1 MWGIKMTTYIFR
13 VRIEKRFCIVLCFL
27 VILFCLPAQAK
38 RNDLVIMKNGDRFT
52 GEVKKLEH
60 GVLYVDLP
68 YVSGSVGVD
77 WLQVEQVKSTGGFQ
91 VVLKNGERAAGTIE
105 KTTAAEAPDK
115 DFAIH
120 AAQGEVRAAAPD
132 VVTVESQKQGFW
144 RQLTGAIDFGINFT
158 SGNSQTS
165 LSADANANYLSTK
178 WIAGASVNSS
188 FSGQSGGSQSNL
200 LEVQTLDGRFLN
212 RSSFLMGIGDFLHS
226 SQQDLSLRTTLGGGY
241 GRYVIRSNHN
251 TLTWLGGV
259 VYTHENF
266 ESSDQSADQNV
277 EALLGIQ
284 YETFHFDRYNL
295 QSQVLIYPG
304 LSDAGRIRATT
315 KTTFSLKLVNNFHI
329 DFSFLDNF
337 DSSPPFNAK
346 RNELGVSNTLGWT
359 F

>member
-1 MWGIKMTTYIFR
+1 MKSYIFR
-13 VRIEKRFCIVLCFL
+13 LRLEKRFLVVLSSFI
-27 VILFCLPAQAK
+27 ILFCFPAQAK
-38 RNDLVIMKNGDRFT
+38 RKDLVIMKNGDRLT

-60 GVLYVDLP
+60 GILYVDLA
-68 YVSGSVGVD
+68 YVSGSIGLD
-77 WLQVEQVKSTGGFQ
+77 WLQVERVESTGGFQ
-91 VVLKNGERAAGTIE
+91 VVLKDGERVAGTIE
-105 KTTAAEAPDK
+105 KKAATEAPDK
-115 DFAIH
+115 DFTIR
-120 AAQGEVRAAAPD
+120 AAQGEVRAASPD

-144 RQLTGAIDFGINFT
+144 RQLTGTIDVGYNFS
-158 SGNSQTS
+158 SGNNQTS
-165 LSADANANYLSTK
+165 LSADASANYLSTK
-178 WIAGASVNSS
+178 WLIGNSVDSS
-188 FSGQSGGSQSNL
+188 FSGQSGGTKSNL
-200 LEVQTLDGRFLN
+200 LEVQTIDGRFLN

-241 GRYVIRSNHN
+241 GRYLIRSNHN
-251 TLTWLGGV
+251 TLAWLGGV

-266 ESSDQSADQNV
+266 ASADQPASQNA
-277 EALLGIQ
+277 EALLGLQ
-284 YETFHFDRYNL
+284 YEMFHFDRYNL

-304 LSDAGRIRATT
+304 LTDGGRIRVTG

>member
-1 MWGIKMTTYIFR
+1 MKNYIFR
-13 VRIEKRFCIVLCFL
+13 LRVEKRFWVVFSSFIILLCP
-27 VILFCLPAQAK
+27 PAQAK
-38 RNDLVIMKNGDRFT
+38 RKDLVIMKNGDRLT

-60 GVLYVDLP
+60 GILYIDLT
-68 YVSGSVGVD
+68 YVSGSIGLD
-77 WLQVEQVKSTGGFQ
+77 WSQVERVQSTGGFQ
-91 VVLKNGERAAGTIE
+91 VILKNGKRVSGTIQ
-105 KTTAAEAPDK
+105 KKTAAEEPER
-115 DFAIH
+115 DFTIH
-120 AAQGEVRAAAPD
+120 AKQGEVSAASPD

-144 RQLTGAIDFGINFT
+144 RQLTGAIDLGVNFS

-178 WIAGASVNSS
+178 WITGASINSS
-188 FSGQSGGSQSNL
+188 FSGQSGGSTSNL

-212 RSSFLMGIGDFLHS
+212 RNSFLMGIGDFLHS
-226 SQQDLSLRTTLGGGY
+226 SQQDLSLRTTFGGGY
-241 GRYVIRSNHN
+241 GRYLIRTNHN
-251 TLTWLGGV
+251 TLALLGGV

-277 EALLGIQ
+277 EALLGVQ
-284 YETFHFDRYNL
+284 YEMFHFDRYNL

-304 LSDAGRIRATT
+304 LTDAGRIRATT
-315 KTTFSLKLVNNFHI
+315 KATFSLKLVNNFHI
-329 DFSFLDNF
+329 DFSLLDNF